1 MFSLYFKIYINMT
14 FPPHIYN
21 PYNLIDLYE
30 IYTKYQKKSKLFR
43 ETFTSFKQFIIC
55 HKKLI
60 KRNIFY
66 LHLIQNESR
75 KYHKLYD

>member
-1 MFSLYFKIYINMT
+1 MT
-14 FPPHIYN
+14 YPPHIYN
-21 PYNLIDLYE
+21 PYNLTDLYE

-43 ETFTSFKQFIIC
+43 ETFTSFNHFLIT

-60 KRNIFY
+60 KRNIIY
-66 LHLIQNESR
+66 LHLLQNESR

>member
-1 MFSLYFKIYINMT
+1 MT
-14 FPPHIYN
+14 YPPHIYN

-43 ETFTSFKQFIIC
+43 ETFTSFNHFLIT
-55 HKKLI
+55 HKKYI

-66 LHLIQNESR
+66 LNLVQNESR
-75 KYHKLYD
+75 KYHKLYN